1 MRIFAIALLLG
12 SAVLAANPLTP
23 EFESTAGESRQSGTV
38 VAAGENIDPKGSSK
52 VVGTIDQF
60 EEFIAKYEKVTE
72 ISGQ

>member
-1 MRIFAIALLLG
+1 MK
-12 SAVLAANPLTP
+12 
-23 EFESTAGESRQSGTV
+23 
-38 VAAGENIDPKGSSK
+38 AAGEKLDPKGSSK